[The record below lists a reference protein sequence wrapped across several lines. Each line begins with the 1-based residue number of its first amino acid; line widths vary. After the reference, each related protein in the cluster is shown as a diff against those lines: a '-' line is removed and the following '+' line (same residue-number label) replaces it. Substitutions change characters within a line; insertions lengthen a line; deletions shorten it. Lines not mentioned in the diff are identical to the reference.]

1 MRWWPFNGR
10 GAATLAGEVG
20 LYGKLPCS
28 AEFLRVRCLR
38 GLGSAYRQWIDD
50 CVAFSGE
57 LRGSW
62 DLLVR
67 PASGGGAIVARLRPS
82 TDASRTRRFPVSVFL
97 ERDHASA
104 VRPLSELLLEAA
116 AGWRAL
122 GEIDAGLDGIAHAE
136 LESLLARGLALPGEV
151 AGEAAALR
159 VDDPCGVV
167 RDDGDGAAEDPAEAD
182 RSEELAVRIW
192 WAVRRGRAG
201 GGAASTPAA
210 LLPLWPGEDPLPQAI
225 RWARWL
231 RGQGVEGDAGSPFGV
246 AIPRGAHGDAAAAGV
261 RLLMRP
267 PARGDFE
274 LWLGRE
280 AETLPQR
287 PQAQAFEHLL
297 SQVRAAGLHTRGLA
311 AISEI
316 VVEAS

>member
-1 MRWWPFNGR
+1 VRWWPFNGR

-38 GLGSAYRQWIDD
+38 GLGAAYRQWIDD

-104 VRPLSELLLEAA
+104 LRPLSELLSEAA

-122 GEIDAGLDGIAHAE
+122 GEIDARLDGIAHGE
-136 LESLLARGLALPGEV
+136 LESLLARGLASRGEV
-151 AGEAAALR
+151 AGEAAAMR
-159 VDDPCGVV
+159 VDDARGVV
-167 RDDGDGAAEDPAEAD
+167 RDEGDAAAAD

-192 WAVRRGRAG
+192 WAVQRGRAG

-210 LLPLWPGEDPLPQAI
+210 LLPLWPDEDPLPQAI

-231 RGQGVEGDAGSPFGV
+231 RGQGVEGDGRSPIGV
-246 AIPRGAHGDAAAAGV
+246 AIPRGGRGDGVAAGV

-267 PARGDFE
+267 PAKGDFE

-280 AETLPQR
+280 AETLPR
-287 PQAQAFEHLL
+287 PPQAQAFDRLL
-297 SQVRAAGLHTRGLA
+297 SQVRSARLEARGLA
-311 AISEI
+311 ALSEI